1 MPPLFLF
8 VVPILKV
15 FWPDFVKSDRL
26 GWFNFFLFL
35 RLIFWG
41 RSEGLLFSSFTH
53 ARNDW
58 GSLRFNFLFLWL
70 WLEYIVVENVAKKFF
85 LSRRHFSGRNII

>member
-1 MPPLFLF
+1 LPPLFLF

-58 GSLRFNFLFLWL
+58 GWLRFNFLFLWL
-70 WLEYIVVENVAKKFF
+70 WRYWRFFF
-85 LSRRHFSGRNII
+85 LYLWRFDLFVH